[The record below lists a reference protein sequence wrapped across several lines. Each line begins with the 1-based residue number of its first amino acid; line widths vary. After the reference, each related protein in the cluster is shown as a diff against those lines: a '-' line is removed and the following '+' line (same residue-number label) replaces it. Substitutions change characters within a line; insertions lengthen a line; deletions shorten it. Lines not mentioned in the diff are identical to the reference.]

1 MLNQRDMLNWKY
13 LLQLYKNTF
22 KYVAFKGLFS
32 GKPKTNLVEAECA
45 FNVAGM
51 LIAMIADKAIHT
63 ICHLKL
69 LASRLPPSL
78 LIENQVIVMTVGK
91 YYHQNY
97 PIGQTQDSSFVG
109 QSLGQFFLTLLN
121 HAWFFYITVPAQ
133 LNKTLLFVMYLALLL
148 YCLMRMC

>member
-1 MLNQRDMLNWKY
+1 
-13 LLQLYKNTF
+13 
-22 KYVAFKGLFS
+22 
-32 GKPKTNLVEAECA
+32 
-45 FNVAGM
+45 M

-97 PIGQTQDSSFVG
+97 PIGQTQDTLFVG

-121 HAWFFYITVPAQ
+121 YACFF
-133 LNKTLLFVMYLALLL
+133 LH
-148 YCLMRMC
+148 YCPGHRQRCSLPGRGDAPTESNSFA